1 MFVHFNC
8 FLLPSRFL
16 TLRQTSAGSTWASLH
31 KIKLQRRARREEVCN
46 VKTKS
51 RARRAQ
57 VTRRRNSKKIVF
69 KCLLDRIKAAAT
81 VTFYLKLNSTRSV
94 SMKNFALFSLLF
106 CSAHKHDTNET
117 RSILIGNAAAA
128 ESSCWPVGRNGIWEN
143 VCNLQLN
150 DTMTSFA
157 FQFSFM
163 IDDNTMHSSSD
174 KTCRNTRRAPI
185 SRSWAAV
192 VLCCFSS
199 ISTNILNI
207 FHYCTLD
214 DLSLWLAFHSQFSV
228 SDVR

>member
-1 MFVHFNC
+1 M
-8 FLLPSRFL
+8 
-16 TLRQTSAGSTWASLH
+16 
-31 KIKLQRRARREEVCN
+31 
-46 VKTKS
+46 
-51 RARRAQ
+51 
-57 VTRRRNSKKIVF
+57 TRRRNSEKIVF
-69 KCLLDRIKAAAT
+69 KCLLDRINAAAT
-81 VTFYLKLNSTRSV
+81 VTFYLKLKSTRFV

-106 CSAHKHDTNET
+106 CSAHQHDTNET
-117 RSILIGNAAAA
+117 RSILISNAAAA

-143 VCNLQLN
+143 VCNFQLN

-163 IDDNTMHSSSD
+163 IDDNTIHSGSD

-214 DLSLWLAFHSQFSV
+214 ALAGSRFILSSQCRMYNRNSYVQRGGTQSQVQWLFGV
-228 SDVR
+228 SSECQGKK